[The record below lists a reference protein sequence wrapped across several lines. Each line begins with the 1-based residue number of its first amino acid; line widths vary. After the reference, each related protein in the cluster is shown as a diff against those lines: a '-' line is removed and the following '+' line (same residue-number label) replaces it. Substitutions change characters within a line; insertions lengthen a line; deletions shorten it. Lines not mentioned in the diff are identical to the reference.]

1 MSKIHTLH
9 IQQAGVV
16 SKHKLFFFFTRSVNK
31 ELVIISLGE
40 KGENISEG
48 K

>member
-16 SKHKLFFFFTRSVNK
+16 SKHKLFFFTRSVNK